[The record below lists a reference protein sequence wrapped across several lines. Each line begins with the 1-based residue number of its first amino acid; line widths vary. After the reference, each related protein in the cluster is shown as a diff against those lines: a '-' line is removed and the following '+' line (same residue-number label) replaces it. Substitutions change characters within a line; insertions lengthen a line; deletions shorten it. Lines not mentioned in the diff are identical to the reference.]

1 MSPLRAATT
10 VVALLLSGCRQEPQS
25 GISNRADN
33 TPARASVPA
42 EVAVAVAPVADRT
55 TAIDE
60 DPVLGGSCAPTE
72 SASQQMAAQQ
82 GARIPLKVGLTLA
95 TAWHRTTE
103 ADDVECLTQVREL
116 STSSVVASASCAMRN
131 GTVGGSRRVC
141 REDLDNAYIY
151 DSGAGD
157 EQDTIKGTTMFSVSR
172 AAFRELKERRETQHR
187 NVSFYE
193 GKLVADLRGTL
204 ALEGTGTFA
213 AVVNDRVEQL
223 PVVRAQGQLKG
234 TAMGKPIETRV
245 RLSVLDDDR
254 FPLVLDYSMPDIGA
268 TGFFVRYTRI
278 SFPTERQIEERLTT
292 EKRVDIYGIYFDFA
306 SDRLRAESEPVLKE
320 IAETLARHPEW
331 TLSIDGHTDGVGGER
346 ANQQLSAR
354 RSSAV
359 RDALVALGIGGAR
372 LTTQGFGASRPKD
385 TNDTRE
391 GRARNRRV
399 ELVRQ

>member
-1 MSPLRAATT
+1 
-10 VVALLLSGCRQEPQS
+10 
-25 GISNRADN
+25 
-33 TPARASVPA
+33 VPTQ
-42 EVAVAVAPVADRT
+42 D
-55 TAIDE
+55 
-60 DPVLGGSCAPTE
+60 
-72 SASQQMAAQQ
+72 
-82 GARIPLKVGLTLA
+82 ARIPLKVGLTLA

-103 ADDVECLTQVREL
+103 ADDVECLTQVREISAAAL
-116 STSSVVASASCAMRN
+116 VASASCAMRD

-141 REDLDNAYIY
+141 RDDLERASIY

-157 EQDTIKGTTMFSVSR
+157 EHDTIKGTTMFSLSR
-172 AAFRELKERRETQHR
+172 AAFRELKERRETKHR

-193 GKLVADLRGTL
+193 GALVADLRGTL
-204 ALEGTGTFA
+204 TLEGTGTFA
-213 AVVNDRVEQL
+213 AVVNDHLEDL
-223 PVVRAQGQLKG
+223 PVVRAQGHLKG
-234 TAMGKPIETRV
+234 IAMGKPIETRV
-245 RLSVLDDDR
+245 RLSVLDDGS

-278 SFPTERQIEERLTT
+278 SYPTERQIEERLTT
-292 EKRVDIYGIYFDFA
+292 EKRVDVYGIYFDFA
-306 SDRLRAESEPVLKE
+306 SDGLRPESEPVLKE

-354 RSSAV
+354 RSAAV
-359 RDALVALGIGGAR
+359 RDELVGRYGIDGAR
-372 LTTQGFGASRPKD
+372 LSARGFGASRPKD